1 MMQVMEQVSY
11 QQLLAEA
18 YEDTARNLLVHQN
31 EYEDDDQVED
41 HERHDY
47 EKHELESPEEF
58 QKFHGDRGTEHILS
72 KPSQPFDDKSKIS
85 IRYDKDIKTHVL
97 NIDSRFRSYV
107 NSTAT
112 NTYPESKSSD
122 FVFRPQRIYKNIVS
136 LRLSSLEFPNVS
148 YTFSSA
154 RENITIGIKIAPATT
169 YTNVT
174 ITAGNYSTP
183 SALASELQTKLQAAY
198 PAQTFT
204 VSYVAIT
211 NKITIANGNAFDMTF
226 TPSTIT
232 TPFDNGLGHYLG
244 YRNLEY
250 TGLATYTAES
260 FPDILGD
267 TYVYIA
273 INDYNVI
280 EHQDFN
286 HTSFGAFAK
295 IQLNV
300 AKGTMIF
307 DQLNTTTKEYF
318 FQQPSNINTLNIRL
332 IDAYGREL
340 DLQGMNFSVT
350 LELKE
355 ALNISLYEKLREI

>member
-1 MMQVMEQVSY
+1 MEQLTY

-31 EYEDDDQVED
+31 EYEDDEQVDE
-41 HERHDY
+41 HENHDY
-47 EKHELESPEEF
+47 EKQELESPEEF
-58 QKFHGDRGTEHILS
+58 QKFHGDRGTEKTVS
-72 KPSQPFDDKSKIS
+72 KPHQPFDDKSKIS

-97 NIDSRFRSYV
+97 NVDSRFRSYTM
-107 NSTAT
+107 STST
-112 NTYPESKSSD
+112 NQYPESKSSH
-122 FVFRPQRIYKNIVS
+122 FLFRPSRAYKNIVS
-136 LRLSSLEFPNVS
+136 VRLSSLEFPNVM
-148 YTFSSA
+148 YTFNA
-154 RENITIGIKIAPATT
+154 FRENITIGIKISPATT

-174 ITAGNYSTP
+174 ITSGNYSSA
-183 SALASELQTKLQAAY
+183 SALASEVQTKLQAAF
-198 PAQTFT
+198 PSETFS

-211 NKITIANGNAFDMTF
+211 NKITISNGNPFDMDF
-226 TPSTIT
+226 TPSTVT

-244 YRNLEY
+244 YRDLTY
-250 TGLATYTAES
+250 TGGSSYTAES
-260 FPDILGD
+260 FPDIYGD

-300 AKGTMIF
+300 PKNSMIF

-318 FQQPSNINTLNIRL
+318 FQQPSNISLLNIRL

-340 DLQGMNFSVT
+340 DLVGMNFSVT
-350 LELKE
+350 IELKE
-355 ALNISLYEKLREI
+355 ALNLSLYEKMREI

>member
-1 MMQVMEQVSY
+1 MEQLTY
-11 QQLLAEA
+11 QKILAET
-18 YEDTARNLLVHQN
+18 YEENSRNLLIHQN
-31 EYEDDDQVED
+31 EYEDDEQVEE
-41 HERHDY
+41 HEKQGYDDQELEDQEEFNKFQPRHDL
-47 EKHELESPEEF
+47 KNVIGP
-58 QKFHGDRGTEHILS
+58 KT
-72 KPSQPFDDKSKIS
+72 PFDDKSKIS
-85 IRYDKDIKTHVL
+85 IRYDKDVKTHVL

-107 NSTAT
+107 NSTT
-112 NTYPESKSSD
+112 SNTYPESKSSH
-122 FVFRPQRIYKNIVS
+122 FIFRPQRIYKNIVS

-148 YTFSSA
+148 YTFSNI
-154 RENITIGIKIAPATT
+154 RENITIGIKISPATT

-174 ITAGNYSTP
+174 ITSGNYSSA
-183 SALASELQTKLQAAY
+183 SALATEVQSKLQAAF

-204 VSYVAIT
+204 VSYVSTT
-211 NKITIANGNAFDMTF
+211 NKITISNGNAFDMQF

-244 YRNLEY
+244 YRDLEY
-250 TGLATYTAES
+250 TGTSSYTAES
-260 FPDILGD
+260 FPDIYGD
-267 TYVYIA
+267 TYVYVA

-286 HTSFGAFAK
+286 QRSFGAFAK

-318 FQQPSNINTLNIRL
+318 FQQPSNINTLDIRL
-332 IDAYGREL
+332 IDAYGREV

-350 LELKE
+350 IELKE
-355 ALNISLYEKLREI
+355 ALNVSLYEKLREI